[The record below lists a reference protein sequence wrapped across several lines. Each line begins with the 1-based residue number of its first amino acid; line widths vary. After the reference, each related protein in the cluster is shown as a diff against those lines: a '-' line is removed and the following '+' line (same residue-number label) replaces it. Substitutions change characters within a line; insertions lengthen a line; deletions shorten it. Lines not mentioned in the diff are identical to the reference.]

1 MKEAF
6 ALGVFHC
13 VQWVYPVTTDQ
24 VNTNQRIHRV
34 VLAVEY
40 GQSVNL

>member
-1 MKEAF
+1 MKNRM
-6 ALGVFHC
+6 LR
-13 VQWVYPVTTDQ
+13 VYPVTTDQ